1 MTGQSGIRLPNVWGF
16 PKDKDDEEQR
26 SHLEHAARFHSPKF
40 KFALSMLD
48 EATCSY
54 SEEKR
59 KMLETALWDYVVG
72 QMKDSPER
80 PKNIMRVCDYKFSH
94 LN

>member
-1 MTGQSGIRLPNVWGF
+1 MGFDFLGQRNAWGF

-26 SHLEHAARFHSPKF
+26 SYLEHTARFHSTKV
-40 KFALSMLD
+40 KFALRMLD
-48 EATCSY
+48 EAPCSY

-59 KMLETALWDYVVG
+59 KMLETALRDYMVG

-80 PKNIMRVCDYKFSH
+80 PKNIMRICDYKFSH
-94 LN
+94 LS